1 MSEYLAFW
9 SERVI
14 LIEIVVVKVLYKKD
28 FLAIFLMLYVR
39 WKHTVILRWF
49 SVYKNTMISTYMLL
63 CIFSCCALSFN
74 CLYSLNVTRMT
85 LRSGK
90 ENMRLSFPWILRNK
104 IIQNVNQEHIKY
116 VKHQNVEIWQLQFIY
131 NW

>member
-90 ENMRLSFPWILRNK
+90 ENMRLSIPWILRNK
-104 IIQNVNQEHIKY
+104 IMQIVNQEHMKY
-116 VKHQNVEIWQLQFIY
+116 VKHQNETYLGTFEL
-131 NW
+131 